1 MENDPV
7 SFVEWM
13 TILMKAQEGL
23 RFHWQFY
30 TTSHL
35 IMTGWLM
42 SLTKKGLTVYNKWI
56 VIGVFFLIAGGFFFN
71 LRDYF
76 LFLNAGYRHLTDKL
90 PADFQ
95 VAEDESI
102 KKDDSRNME
111 DEFRDMFSY
120 YCYEIPGYAV
130 FVVSAALL
138 IYLVLSLPTSP
149 SDTRFTDGWKG
160 IKSGFKWAFCRVC
173 QLVDWAREVP
183 PKVVEKLLGRSR
195 K

>member
-23 RFHWQFY
+23 RFHWEFY
-30 TTSHL
+30 TTAYL
-35 IMTGWLM
+35 IMVGWLM
-42 SLTKKGLTVYNKWI
+42 SMAKKGLTVRNKLI
-56 VIGVFFLIAGGFFFN
+56 VIVVFLLIAGGFFFN

-102 KKDDSRNME
+102 KKDDSRNMVP
-111 DEFRDMFSY
+111 EFHDMFSY
-120 YCYEIPGYAV
+120 YRYEIPGYGA
-130 FVVSAALL
+130 FGFSMLLL
-138 IYLVLSLPTSP
+138 IYLIWSLPPDKSEKRLRRNYRP
-149 SDTRFTDGWKG
+149 RRVREC
-160 IKSGFKWAFCRVC
+160 IKHVS
-173 QLVDWAREVP
+173 Q
-183 PKVVEKLLGRSR
+183 KLRNRLR
-195 K
+195 